1 MYREYKEYCNKL
13 QEWTS
18 GLNPGRVERCFWK
31 RHFCVCHL
39 TINTQEF
46 FEVVLLRLYPQ
57 NSQMEGKVGKIICS
71 PPSPEV
77 AKWIRI
83 LTLWG
88 CYQQQMYIPLEGVEY
103 SDRNMLY
110 CLLIYIT
117 ISWFPLKQ
125 FLILFVSW
133 RLFLN
138 HITIPFWQLRTNT
151 WN

>member
-77 AKWIRI
+77 AK
-83 LTLWG
+83 
-88 CYQQQMYIPLEGVEY
+88 
-103 SDRNMLY
+103 
-110 CLLIYIT
+110 
-117 ISWFPLKQ
+117 
-125 FLILFVSW
+125 
-133 RLFLN
+133 
-138 HITIPFWQLRTNT
+138 
-151 WN
+151 